1 MERKDVDINKVTP
14 MMRQYLEIKEKN
26 EDIILFFRLGDFY
39 EMFFE
44 DAILVSHELELTL
57 TGKNAGLEERIPM
70 CGIPHHAANVYID
83 KLVDKGYKIGIC
95 EQLEDPKNAKGIVKR
110 DIIQIISKGTIMNE
124 SLVEFENNYIG
135 NIMDFSH
142 AYVISYA
149 DISTGEIYTT
159 ILEHNI
165 SKVISEIVGLNIK
178 EIVMNS
184 KVDKNILS
192 ILKNQF
198 KITVTISDEVE
209 NDKQYEYI
217 YEDIGDVRYI
227 ETIKHLLTYIT
238 NTQKRSL
245 THLQKAIIKENKNY
259 LKMDVHTKRNLELTE
274 TLRLKQRNYSLIW
287 LLDKTKTA
295 MGSRTL
301 KNMIENPLIDKKE
314 IEKRYDTIDI
324 LLKEFILK
332 EDLANL
338 LFEVYDLERLSGRI
352 AFGNANAKDLLQLK
366 SSLKVLP
373 EISSL
378 LTQIK
383 FYKNFQPLDDLYELL
398 EKSIY
403 ENPPIS
409 IKEGYLIKDGY
420 NAELDELKSLR
431 KGGKDFVA
439 RFEEEEKERT
449 GIKNLKVGY
458 NRVFGYYIEVPKGNT
473 NLVKEEYGYERKQ
486 TLSNSERYISPI
498 LKEKEALILNAEE
511 KIVELE
517 YNLFIEIRNKIK
529 EYIPKLQK
537 IAKVISEIDVLQ
549 AFTTVAEENNYIRPI
564 ISENRNIKILDN
576 RHPVV
581 EKVINDEF
589 VKNDIIMDDKTDI
602 LLITGPNMAGKST
615 YMRELAITV
624 IMAQIGSFVPASY
637 AELPIFDAIFTRIG
651 ASDDLVSGES
661 TFMVEMNEAAFAISS
676 ATENSLILFDELGR
690 GTATFDGM
698 ALAQSI
704 IEYIHNNI
712 KAKTLFSTHYHELT
726 DLEDTLTR
734 LKNVHVSAHEEDGK
748 ITFLH
753 KVKKGSI
760 DKSYGIHVARLANL
774 PESLIKRASQILAVY
789 ENKEKVRDNK
799 IQESLPLEE
808 LMEPKENEIQK
819 VIDEINPLEIT
830 PLEALN
836 ILYDL
841 KNKIRR

>member
-274 TLRLKQRNYSLIW
+274 TLRLKQRN
-287 LLDKTKTA
+287 
-295 MGSRTL
+295 
-301 KNMIENPLIDKKE
+301 
-314 IEKRYDTIDI
+314 
-324 LLKEFILK
+324 
-332 EDLANL
+332 
-338 LFEVYDLERLSGRI
+338 
-352 AFGNANAKDLLQLK
+352 
-366 SSLKVLP
+366 
-373 EISSL
+373 
-378 LTQIK
+378 
-383 FYKNFQPLDDLYELL
+383 
-398 EKSIY
+398 
-403 ENPPIS
+403 
-409 IKEGYLIKDGY
+409 
-420 NAELDELKSLR
+420 
-431 KGGKDFVA
+431 
-439 RFEEEEKERT
+439 
-449 GIKNLKVGY
+449 
-458 NRVFGYYIEVPKGNT
+458 
-473 NLVKEEYGYERKQ
+473 
-486 TLSNSERYISPI
+486 
-498 LKEKEALILNAEE
+498 
-511 KIVELE
+511 
-517 YNLFIEIRNKIK
+517 
-529 EYIPKLQK
+529 
-537 IAKVISEIDVLQ
+537 
-549 AFTTVAEENNYIRPI
+549 
-564 ISENRNIKILDN
+564 
-576 RHPVV
+576 
-581 EKVINDEF
+581 
-589 VKNDIIMDDKTDI
+589 
-602 LLITGPNMAGKST
+602 
-615 YMRELAITV
+615 
-624 IMAQIGSFVPASY
+624 
-637 AELPIFDAIFTRIG
+637 
-651 ASDDLVSGES
+651 
-661 TFMVEMNEAAFAISS
+661 
-676 ATENSLILFDELGR
+676 
-690 GTATFDGM
+690 
-698 ALAQSI
+698 
-704 IEYIHNNI
+704 
-712 KAKTLFSTHYHELT
+712 
-726 DLEDTLTR
+726 
-734 LKNVHVSAHEEDGK
+734 
-748 ITFLH
+748 
-753 KVKKGSI
+753 
-760 DKSYGIHVARLANL
+760 
-774 PESLIKRASQILAVY
+774 
-789 ENKEKVRDNK
+789 
-799 IQESLPLEE
+799 
-808 LMEPKENEIQK
+808 
-819 VIDEINPLEIT
+819 
-830 PLEALN
+830 
-836 ILYDL
+836 
-841 KNKIRR
+841 